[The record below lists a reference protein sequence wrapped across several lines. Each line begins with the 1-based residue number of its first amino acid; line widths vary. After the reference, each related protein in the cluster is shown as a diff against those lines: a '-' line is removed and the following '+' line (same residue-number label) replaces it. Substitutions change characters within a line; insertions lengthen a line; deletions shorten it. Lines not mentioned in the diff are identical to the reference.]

1 MVRVRGRSGA
11 CNSKAAE
18 MKRPHSAQG
27 VFGQC
32 RHKVNTSE
40 KNELCNNQHIYICI
54 CISSCI
60 DAEMNKKFDALN
72 GMPPPNVCRVAA
84 TNTPLQICMYICI
97 CNHLCTPCRHLEDR
111 LVIQV
116 CAHIVNILVAK
127 LTSFE
132 YCCASQPTIGTIAH
146 IYTHV
151 LVCVCGCCAFICSY
165 LFMQQCTVV
174 C

>member
-1 MVRVRGRSGA
+1 M
-11 CNSKAAE
+11 
-18 MKRPHSAQG
+18 H
-27 VFGQC
+27 
-32 RHKVNTSE
+32 T
-40 KNELCNNQHIYICI
+40 HIHECI

-60 DAEMNKKFDALN
+60 EAEMNKKFDALN

-97 CNHLCTPCRHLEDR
+97 CKHLCTPCRHLEDR

-174 C
+174 CWLYAHQIAVASYLVVQQWRQVTVQPALVGC